1 VQLALQPAVEV
12 ALLDTAAAAA
22 AAAAAEGYVNFT
34 VWFMSINLSSVNRCS
49 SYTASKLTAAVAAHG
64 QQLQLVRSAGC
75 WTIIKQ
81 GGPMLFIC
89 LSLHTS

>member
-22 AAAAAEGYVNFT
+22 AAAEGYVDFT
-34 VWFMSINLSSVNRCS
+34 VLLMSRNLSSVNRCS
-49 SYTASKLTAAVAAHG
+49 SYTASKLTATAAAHG

-75 WTIIKQ
+75 
-81 GGPMLFIC
+81 
-89 LSLHTS
+89 